1 MSNQP
6 ESLLRTYKKRVNQLL
21 SEPWRSSANH
31 WPAAVS
37 ELFKKKSV
45 FLALTAKHLTPF
57 YVFDQRALQ
66 ADIIGFKKAF
76 SRFLPKSEYF
86 YAVKVNHYPEVL
98 KEVLKH
104 GFGLDVSSSR
114 ELKMGLKHGA
124 KKMVFSGPGKTAA
137 DLALAV
143 RQRQKVIVNIDNF
156 SELKRL
162 GEIAQAQRRKINCGV
177 RIYTQ
182 YHGVWHKFGIA
193 LADLKKFWQ
202 QAKKYPY
209 LNLQGIQFHLSLNY
223 SALPYQN
230 VIKELAKYLRRHF
243 SPSELQQIKFIDF
256 GGGFMPHLSEGV
268 YSHFTPRGKIIK
280 TANDYF
286 QKPSVFK
293 DKYYFTK
300 TATAAEFAQGIAAAV
315 NKHLKPLVSCVYF
328 AEPGRIIANSAMHI
342 LLRVVDVKDKENV
355 VVDGGINIVGHE
367 RYEEDYFPIIN
378 LTRPAKKE
386 IDCRVW
392 GPLCLP
398 DDYL

>member
-1 MSNQP
+1 MEDLIKKGVVTHSNGAWIVDL
-6 ESLLRTYKKRVNQLL
+6 EAEKLGVNLLVKSDGTLL
-21 SEPWRSSANH
+21 YN
-31 WPAAVS
+31 
-37 ELFKKKSV
+37 
-45 FLALTAKHLTPF
+45 AK
-57 YVFDQRALQ
+57 
-66 ADIIGFKKAF
+66 
-76 SRFLPKSEYF
+76 
-86 YAVKVNHYPEVL
+86 
-98 KEVLKH
+98 
-104 GFGLDVSSSR
+104 
-114 ELKMGLKHGA
+114 
-124 KKMVFSGPGKTAA
+124 

-143 RQRQKVIVNIDNF
+143 RKRQKVIVNIDNF

-398 DDYL
+398 DDYWGYYVYAAAMKEGDYLLVPSQGCLTYALAQEFIKPIPPVHLLK